1 MNVGLLLFFSF
12 AHCNLSA
19 KHYPETSGTALEEL
33 IVQVETVGEEREAGS
48 KTVVQEGSS
57 GELEKVVEESEAGE
71 FEKVVEESKAGAKT
85 GEIEIAGSKTS
96 IETVVVQ
103 APATY
108 DFLMKTT
115 INDELGEDLAFLE
128 DIINTEDPLIQ
139 DLLLLTSFETEE
151 EEEEMADSKL
161 LGMVYKDSLFLTE

>member
-1 MNVGLLLFFSF
+1 
-12 AHCNLSA
+12 
-19 KHYPETSGTALEEL
+19 
-33 IVQVETVGEEREAGS
+33 
-48 KTVVQEGSS
+48 
-57 GELEKVVEESEAGE
+57 
-71 FEKVVEESKAGAKT
+71 
-85 GEIEIAGSKTS
+85 
-96 IETVVVQ
+96 
-103 APATY
+103 
-108 DFLMKTT
+108 MKTT